1 MEKLLLVLFA
11 YLLGS
16 VLFGDIIARL
26 KGVNLR
32 EVGSGNVGATNV
44 SRALGKKFGVLV
56 FFLDMLKGF
65 IPTYLALSFYGI
77 ESKAVLFVGVASVL
91 GHMFSIFDGFRGGK
105 GVATAFGVV
114 LAISFKLALLMLLVW
129 GAVLYKKRFVS
140 LASITA
146 SAVSPILFLIGG
158 YPFHLFLMALVIAGL
173 IIYKHRP
180 NIERLL
186 SGQEPKV

>member
-1 MEKLLLVLFA
+1 MEKFLLVVFA

-16 VLFGDIIARL
+16 VLFGDLVAKL

-65 IPTYLALSFYGI
+65 IPTALAVNFYGV
-77 ESKAVLFVGVASVL
+77 ESKTVMFVGIASVL
-91 GHMFSIFDGFRGGK
+91 GHMFSVFDNFKGGK

-114 LAISFKLALLMLLVW
+114 LALSFKIALLTLAVW
-129 GAVLYKKRFVS
+129 GGVLYRKRYVS
-140 LASITA
+140 LASI
-146 SAVSPILFLIGG
+146 VSSCVAPLLFLLAG
-158 YPFHLFLMALVIAGL
+158 YPFHIFLMGVIVAGL
-173 IIYKHRP
+173 ILYKHRP

-186 SGQEPKV
+186 SGQELRV

>member
-1 MEKLLLVLFA
+1 MEKLLLVIFA

-16 VLFGDIIARL
+16 VLFGEIVAKL
-26 KGVNLR
+26 KGINLR

-65 IPTYLALSFYGI
+65 VPTALAVYFYGI
-77 ESKAVLFVGVASVL
+77 DSKVVMFVGIASVV
-91 GHMFSIFDGFRGGK
+91 GHMFSVFDGFKGGK

-114 LAISFKLALLMLLVW
+114 LALSFKLALLMLLLW
-129 GAVLYKKRFVS
+129 AGVLYWKRYVS

-146 SAVSPILFLIGG
+146 SVSAPFLFLLTG
-158 YPFHLFLMALVIAGL
+158 YPFHVFLMGVVIAGL
-173 IIYKHRP
+173 IVYKHRP
-180 NIERLL
+180 NIERLVA
-186 SGQEPKV
+186 GQEPRV

>member
-1 MEKLLLVLFA
+1 MEKLLLVIFA
-11 YLLGS
+11 YLMGS
-16 VLFGDIIARL
+16 VLFGEIVAKL

-65 IPTYLALSFYGI
+65 VPTALAVSFYGI
-77 ESKAVLFVGVASVL
+77 DSKVVMFVGIASVL
-91 GHMFSIFDGFRGGK
+91 GHMFSVFDGFKGGK

-114 LAISFKLALLMLLVW
+114 LALSFKLALLMLLLW
-129 GAVLYKKRFVS
+129 AGVLYWKRYVS

-146 SAVSPILFLIGG
+146 SVSAPFLFLLAG
-158 YPFHLFLMALVIAGL
+158 YPFHVFLMGVVIAGL
-173 IIYKHRP
+173 IVYKHRP
-180 NIERLL
+180 NIERLVA
-186 SGQEPKV
+186 GQEPKV

>member
-1 MEKLLLVLFA
+1 MEKILLVVFA

-16 VLFGDIIARL
+16 VLFGEVIAKL

-44 SRALGKKFGVLV
+44 SRALGKKFGAIV

-65 IPTYLALSFYGI
+65 IPTALAVSFYGI
-77 ESKAVLFVGVASVL
+77 ESKVVMFVGIASVL
-91 GHMFSIFDGFRGGK
+91 GHMFSVFDNFRGGK

-114 LAISFKLALLMLLVW
+114 LALSFKLALLMLIVW
-129 GAVLYKKRFVS
+129 AGVLYWKRYVS

-146 SAVSPILFLIGG
+146 SAVAPILFLLAG
-158 YPFHLFLMALVIAGL
+158 YPFHIFLMSVVIAAL
-173 IIYKHRP
+173 ILYKHKP
-180 NIERLL
+180 NIERLM
-186 SGQEPKV
+186 SGQELKV

>member
-1 MEKLLLVLFA
+1 MEKLLLVVFA

-16 VLFGDIIARL
+16 VLFGDLIAKM

-44 SRALGKKFGVLV
+44 SRALGKKFGILV

-65 IPTYLALSFYGI
+65 IPVYLAVSFYGI
-77 ESKAVLFVGVASVL
+77 ESKAVMFVGIASVL
-91 GHMFSIFDGFRGGK
+91 GHMFSVFDNFKGGK

-114 LAISFKLALLMLLVW
+114 LALSFKIALLALAVW
-129 GAVLYKKRFVS
+129 GGVLYWKRYVS
-140 LASITA
+140 LASIAASCTA
-146 SAVSPILFLIGG
+146 PLLFLLAG
-158 YPFHLFLMALVIAGL
+158 YPFHVFLMGVIIAGL
-173 IIYKHRP
+173 IVYKHRP

-186 SGQEPKV
+186 SGQELKV

>member
-1 MEKLLLVLFA
+1 MEKLLLTVFA

-16 VLFGDIIARL
+16 VLFGNIVAKL

-65 IPTYLALSFYGI
+65 IPTALAVNFYGI
-77 ESKAVLFVGVASVL
+77 ESKAVMFVGVASVL
-91 GHMFSIFDGFRGGK
+91 GHMFSVFDNFRGGK
-105 GVATAFGVV
+105 GVATAFGVI

-129 GAVLYKKRFVS
+129 AGVLYWKRYVS

-146 SAVSPILFLIGG
+146 SAIAPLLFLLAG
-158 YPFHLFLMALVIAGL
+158 YPIHIFLMGLVIAGL
-173 IIYKHRP
+173 IVYKHRS
-180 NIERLL
+180 NIDRLL

>member
-1 MEKLLLVLFA
+1 MEKILLVVFA

-16 VLFGDIIARL
+16 VLFGEVIAKL

-44 SRALGKKFGVLV
+44 SRVLGQKLGAIV

-65 IPTYLALSFYGI
+65 IPTALAVSFYGI
-77 ESKAVLFVGVASVL
+77 ESKVVMFLGIASVL
-91 GHMFSIFDGFRGGK
+91 GHMFSVFYNFRGGK

-114 LAISFKLALLMLLVW
+114 LALSFKLALLMLIVW
-129 GAVLYKKRFVS
+129 AGVLYWKRYVS

-146 SAVSPILFLIGG
+146 SAVAPILFLLAG
-158 YPFHLFLMALVIAGL
+158 YPFHIFLMSVVIAAL
-173 IIYKHRP
+173 ILYKHKP

-186 SGQEPKV
+186 SGQELKV